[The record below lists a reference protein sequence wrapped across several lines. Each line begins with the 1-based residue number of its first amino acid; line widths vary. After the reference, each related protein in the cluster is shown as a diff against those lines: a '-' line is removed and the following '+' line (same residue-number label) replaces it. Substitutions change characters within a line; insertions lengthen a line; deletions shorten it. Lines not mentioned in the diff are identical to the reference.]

1 MVASAELEFD
11 LRRPCRSETS
21 AENISRGVCRALKEL
36 GYQTLTE
43 MPLGIGR
50 RVDVIGLNRRGIYVV
65 VETKA
70 SSADFRADR
79 KWRDYLPY
87 CDSFYFA
94 VGKDFPRQI
103 LPRECGLI
111 VADRFGG
118 EIVRPAPIVSMT
130 ATIRRRQT
138 IRFARFAASRLGRL
152 EDPPL

>member
-1 MVASAELEFD
+1 
-11 LRRPCRSETS
+11 
-21 AENISRGVCRALKEL
+21 
-36 GYQTLTE
+36 